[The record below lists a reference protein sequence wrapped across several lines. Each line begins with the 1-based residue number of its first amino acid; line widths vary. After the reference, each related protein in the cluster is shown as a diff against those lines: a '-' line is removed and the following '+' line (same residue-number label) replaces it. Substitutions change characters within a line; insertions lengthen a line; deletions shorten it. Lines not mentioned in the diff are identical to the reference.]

1 MNACVFYSHTFPAN
15 RLRCLTMPTRRQ
27 GSFRN
32 KLLYALLALMSPFC
46 FGDRHLV
53 AETPAEAPAKVTI
66 FTGHDGPFHKW
77 QETSA
82 ALQEALAAGKDF
94 QVAVQTDVEWFVKPE
109 LLETDL
115 VVLNYCNWDRPGLS
129 DAGKMGLL
137 KYLAAGKGLAIVH
150 FANGAFQA
158 ALPCGPKGDW
168 PEYRKICRRN
178 WVWGKSGHD
187 ALGRFEVKVVDGHP
201 ITKGLNSFHTVDEL
215 YCRQVGDE
223 PITVLA
229 VAACKT
235 TGREEPQA
243 FVYNYDKARVFQT
256 TLGHSAESIR
266 NPGAAALIRRGSLW
280 AAGKL

>member
-1 MNACVFYSHTFPAN
+1 
-15 RLRCLTMPTRRQ
+15 MPTRRQ
-27 GSFRN
+27 GSIRN
-32 KLLYALLALMSPFC
+32 KLLHALLALMGLSC
-46 FGDRHLV
+46 FGGNRLV
-53 AETPAEAPAKVTI
+53 AKTPVEAPAKVTI
-66 FTGHDGPFHKW
+66 FTGNDGPFHKW

-82 ALQEALAAGKDF
+82 ALQDALAAGKEF
-94 QVAVQTDVEWFVKPE
+94 QVAVQTDVEWFAKPE

-129 DAGKMGLL
+129 DAGKMGFL

-168 PEYRKICRRN
+168 PEYRKICRRY

-187 ALGRFEVKVVDGHP
+187 ALGQFEVKVVDGHP

-215 YCRQVGDE
+215 YCRQEGEE

-243 FVYNYDKARVFQT
+243 FVYTYENARVFQT

-280 AAGKL
+280 AAGKLQETQKAQ